1 MHQDAPPTFKANDCM
16 TERKRQPE
24 LGLVIP
30 CYNEE
35 EVLPKLIGALDE
47 LALGLPMSVLFVDDG
62 SADGTAALLLEAC
75 RQRTQFAVLTL
86 SRNFGHQTAVTAG
99 LRHVRGDIV
108 AVLDADMQDPPAL
121 LAEFVEKWRAGYDV
135 VYGIRTDRKESWP
148 LRAAYHLFYRLLKRV
163 SDIDI
168 PKDAGDFA
176 LMDRKVVEV
185 INAMPEHNRF
195 VRGLRKWAGFR
206 QTGLPYTRPRRQAG
220 RSKYNVHRLTR
231 LAFDGLLSFSSAP
244 LRLSAWL
251 GVTAA
256 VLGFCYLVFAI
267 FAHFLA
273 DTTPEG
279 WTSTMAVIL
288 LLGGIQLVV
297 LGIIGEYVG
306 RIFEEVKNRPHF
318 VVRSVAGWLED

>member
-1 MHQDAPPTFKANDCM
+1 M
-16 TERKRQPE
+16 TVRKPQPE

-35 EVLPKLIGALDE
+35 DVLPKLIQRLDE
-47 LALGLPMSVLFVDDG
+47 ITFGIPTSVLFVDDG
-62 SADGTAALLLEAC
+62 STDGTSSLILEAC
-75 RQRTQFAVLTL
+75 QQRASFALLTL

-99 LRHVRGDIV
+99 LRHSRGDVV
-108 AVLDADMQDPPAL
+108 AVMDADMQDPPEL
-121 LAEFVEKWRAGYDV
+121 LATFVERWREGYDV

-168 PKDAGDFA
+168 PEDAGDFA
-176 LMDRKVVEV
+176 LMDRKVVDV

-206 QTGLPYTRPRRQAG
+206 QTGVPYKRPRRVDG

-251 GVTAA
+251 GITAA
-256 VLGFCYLVFAI
+256 ALGFCYLVFAI
-267 FAHFLA
+267 LAHFLA
-273 DTTPEG
+273 DTAPPG

-288 LLGGIQLVV
+288 LLGGMQLVV